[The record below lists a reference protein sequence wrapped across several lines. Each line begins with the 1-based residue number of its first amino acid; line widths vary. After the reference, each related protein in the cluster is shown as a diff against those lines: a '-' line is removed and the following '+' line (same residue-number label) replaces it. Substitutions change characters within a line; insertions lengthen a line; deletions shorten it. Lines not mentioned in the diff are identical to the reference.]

1 MPVLARDL
9 RRPGRGTLEG
19 WGWAYAVLGLVLFT
33 TGLHM
38 SLTWPLQNVPAE
50 VVEHCCAADNITFGE
65 PSAFFGAVLLFGGFS
80 LVRAERPAG
89 GAGTPVDVTAGLRP
103 LAFVAAFGGLAL
115 FVIAMAGATYGMWTA
130 PASEPIAGEFKDT
143 IAETAFVTA
152 CYVLT
157 GMAAVLAPFAP
168 ERRTV
173 ARLTAGASVLAGLG
187 GLAIT
192 LSSYFGHIALAS

>member
-1 MPVLARDL
+1 
-9 RRPGRGTLEG
+9 
-19 WGWAYAVLGLVLFT
+19 
-33 TGLHM
+33 M

-115 FVIAMAGATYGMWTA
+115 FVIAMAGATYGMWMA

-187 GLAIT
+187 WLAIT